1 MPCMQ
6 LWFARVL
13 RDGFA
18 AQLAGGPHVTFRQLA
33 EHHLAGLLA
42 EHPVSPRV
50 VGSR

>member
-1 MPCMQ
+1 MQ
-6 LWFARVL
+6 LWYARIL

-18 AQLAGGPHVTFRQLA
+18 TQLAGGPHMNFRQLA

-42 EHPVSPRV
+42 EHPVSLRV